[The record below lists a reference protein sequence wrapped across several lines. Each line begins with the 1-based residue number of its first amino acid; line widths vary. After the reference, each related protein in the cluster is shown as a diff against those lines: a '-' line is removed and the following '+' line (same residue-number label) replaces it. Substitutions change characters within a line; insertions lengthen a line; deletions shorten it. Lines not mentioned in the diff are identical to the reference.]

1 MQLTCNL
8 EIQMAESIL
17 DSLRAGGKKLTKPRK
32 AILAIL
38 EQSSLPITVAEIADQ
53 LKKARAAV
61 DLVTVYRN
69 VAMLQELKLVNPVGL
84 HEGQMRYEVCHGRE
98 HHHHIQCRGCGQI
111 VDLMLCP
118 LKKLTELVERK
129 TKFSV
134 DGHALEFFGWCPQC
148 Q

>member
-129 TKFSV
+129 TKFAI
-134 DGHALEFFGWCPQC
+134 DGHVLEFFGWCPQC
-148 Q
+148 R

>member
-38 EQSSLPITVAEIADQ
+38 EQRSLPITVSEIADE
-53 LKKARAAV
+53 LKKARATV

-69 VAMLQELKLVNPVGL
+69 VAMLQELGLVNQVGL
-84 HEGQMRYEVCHGRE
+84 HEGQVRYEICHGRE

-129 TKFSV
+129 TKFAI

-148 Q
+148 R